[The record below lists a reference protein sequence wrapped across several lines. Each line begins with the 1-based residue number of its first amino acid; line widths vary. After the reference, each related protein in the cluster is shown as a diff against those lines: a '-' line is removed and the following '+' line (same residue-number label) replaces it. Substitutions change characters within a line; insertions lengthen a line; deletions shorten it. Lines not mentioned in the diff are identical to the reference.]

1 MKKLIVV
8 FIILIS
14 AGIVFASFETEAKER
29 AEKLCTNLN
38 MNYISHEEDQD
49 SFAFVTYNVKC
60 GRDASE
66 QNFILRYDKMLGT
79 WSQHNF
85 LK

>member
-8 FIILIS
+8 FLIFIS
-14 AGIVFASFETEAKER
+14 AGIVFASFADETKER

-38 MNYISHEEDQD
+38 MNYISHAEDQNT
-49 SFAFVTYNVKC
+49 FLFKTFNVKC
-60 GRDASE
+60 GQDAQE
-66 QNFILRYDKMLGT
+66 QTFILRYDKLLGT

-85 LK
+85 IK